1 MILLTKTYYCM
12 KKLLFVFVAV
22 AAMTIA
28 SCGGKVTPASI
39 SNDSDSIVVVDSI
52 DSIAAD
58 TISVDTIA
66 E

>member
-28 SCGGKVTPASI
+28 SCGGKVTPTNI
-39 SNDSDSIVVVDSI
+39 TNDTVMVDTIDTVLVDSV
-52 DSIAAD
+52 AAD
-58 TISVDTIA
+58 TIA